1 MSRYTKK
8 YHEKKRKNN
17 ISRKSRGGGMFQSAA
32 MWHVRNYVDVLEKR
46 LVTQYNDYDWVQKQR
61 VDYYFLKKDKSK
73 Y

>member
-1 MSRYTKK
+1 
-8 YHEKKRKNN
+8 
-17 ISRKSRGGGMFQSAA
+17 MFQSAA